1 MADQEYKV
9 GYRRPPKSGQFKK
22 GESGNPNGR
31 PKGSRGLEKVVLDE
45 LKTKI
50 TVNENGRSK
59 RVKKIEVIA
68 KQVVNK
74 AVTGDSKSIALLI
87 GVSQRHEEKLAAKAS
102 PLIETLPEEDKQ
114 VMESLMERMQA
125 QFNADKGGA

>member
-1 MADQEYKV
+1 MYK
-9 GYRRPPKSGQFKK
+9 RQ
-22 GESGNPNGR
+22 PNGR
-31 PKGSRGLEKVVLDE
+31 PKGARGLEKVVLDE
-45 LKTKI
+45 LKAKI

-74 AVTGDSKSIALLI
+74 AVTGDSKSIALLM
-87 GVSQRHEEKLAAKAS
+87 GVSQRHEDKLAAKAGS
-102 PLIETLPEEDKQ
+102 IIETLPEEDKQ

-125 QFNADKGGA
+125 QFNTEKGGA

>member
-1 MADQEYKV
+1 MADQDYKV
-9 GYRRPPKSGQFKK
+9 GYRHPPKAGQFKK
-22 GESGNPNGR
+22 GQSGNPKGR

-45 LKTKI
+45 LKAKI

-74 AVTGDSKSIALLI
+74 AVTGDSKSIALLL
-87 GVSQRHEEKLAAKAS
+87 GVSQRHEEKLAAKAGS
-102 PLIETLPEEDKQ
+102 IIETLPEEDKL

-125 QFNADKGGA
+125 QFNSEKGGA